1 MQRLQHNFYQTNR
14 TACNANIACTKCRNT
29 KTKLHVARRSWNREL
44 KMYSLLTLIVLKLL
58 TTSSSAFGLVQR
70 TPTFKSSTLFAE
82 DPGIL
87 KATSW
92 QDLST
97 LPPVHLSLI
106 LPAYNEEFRIRETL
120 LNYGNYI
127 LSSEVWGRDDGKWC
141 DILVVDDG
149 SSDSTANVVLK
160 CGQLM
165 KGIHV
170 RCVSLEKNE
179 GKGSAVARGLEFIHH
194 EIENSQDTGCVIL
207 VADADGSGDIEYLDT
222 IMSQFSELVERA
234 SEECNASTTSKH
246 LSPWKTK
253 AMLVG
258 NRAGNTSLS
267 RIVTRWGFQTLVK
280 IICGN
285 LQVNDTQCGFKL
297 MTVDTGM
304 TLYSSLNLK
313 RWTHDVEVLYR
324 AKELKI
330 PVMEVNIGWE
340 DKEGSKLASN
350 VRETILVSALM
361 LGEITMMRIFYI
373 INRWKAVE

>member
-1 MQRLQHNFYQTNR
+1 M
-14 TACNANIACTKCRNT
+14 
-29 KTKLHVARRSWNREL
+29 
-44 KMYSLLTLIVLKLL
+44 
-58 TTSSSAFGLVQR
+58 
-70 TPTFKSSTLFAE
+70 
-82 DPGIL
+82 

-92 QDLST
+92 QDIST

-127 LSSEVWGRDDGKWC
+127 LSSKVWGRDDGKWC

-149 SSDSTANVVLK
+149 SSDGTAKVVLE
-160 CGQLM
+160 CDQLM
-165 KGIHV
+165 KGV
-170 RCVSLEKNE
+170 NLRSVSLEKNE
-179 GKGSAVARGLEFIHH
+179 GKGSAVARGLEFVHH
-194 EIENSQDTGCVIL
+194 EMENSQDIGCVIL

-222 IMSQFSELVERA
+222 MMSQLSKLLERP
-234 SEECNASTTSKH
+234 SEEFNASTTSKN
-246 LSPWKTK
+246 LSPWKAK

-267 RIVTRWGFQTLVK
+267 RIVTRWGFQTVVK
-280 IICGN
+280 IICGT

-297 MTVDTGM
+297 MTVDAGM

-330 PVMEVNIGWE
+330 PVVEVNIGWE

-361 LGEITMMRIFYI
+361 LAEITKMRLFYI
-373 INRWKAVE
+373 MSIWKVVE